1 MYAGEKW
8 VCVRKSRLFQRP
20 RFFRPMEFLPLL
32 GKQRIIPSLR
42 FGSMLLWE
50 QHELFDCLK
59 SATPISS
66 SPKLHSG
73 TWRSHTSRRPERGE
87 NVGERKQSSQYQFE
101 YYCKIPQIPDT
112 LELLKNTLKSDVF
125 RQKNFQCFFSFLTFN
140 AAHKQF
146 SSIHS
151 YSYEICTTVRR
162 RSSTL
167 YLM

>member
-1 MYAGEKW
+1 MYTTNKIENWMYAGEKW

-125 RQKNFQCFFSFLTFN
+125 RQKNFQCFLFLFDIQYG
-140 AAHKQF
+140 A
-146 SSIHS
+146 
-151 YSYEICTTVRR
+151 
-162 RSSTL
+162 
-167 YLM
+167 

>member
-1 MYAGEKW
+1 
-8 VCVRKSRLFQRP
+8 
-20 RFFRPMEFLPLL
+20 
-32 GKQRIIPSLR
+32 
-42 FGSMLLWE
+42 MLLWE

-73 TWRSHTSRRPERGE
+73 TWRSHTSRRPEREAEEVFGE
-87 NVGERKQSSQYQFE
+87 RERKQRQPISFRILLQNTSNTWY
-101 YYCKIPQIPDT
+101 T
-112 LELLKNTLKSDVF
+112 LQLLKISYIDTYLEIWHFFIATKEFFLRVNKMSYFHTLILPFSM
-125 RQKNFQCFFSFLTFN
+125 FFFPFLTFT

-151 YSYEICTTVRR
+151 SYEICTVRR
-162 RSSTL
+162 RSSTTL